1 MLSSCDAYYGDISAI
16 VQDYRNA
23 GKPVMI
29 MDYEI

>member
-1 MLSSCDAYYGDISAI
+1 MLKSCDAYYVDTSSI

-23 GKPVMI
+23 GKPNMI